1 MIRLPYEFAR
11 RDAKHFGVFVVFG
24 SQRWVLAEIAEQ
36 ANMKIEIPFLERRAH
51 NT

>member
-1 MIRLPYEFAR
+1 LE
-11 RDAKHFGVFVVFG
+11 VT
-24 SQRWVLAEIAEQ
+24 RWVLAEIAEQ